1 MKPHI
6 SLIVARSQNG
16 VIGKDGKLPWHFPE
30 ELKFFKQITIGKP
43 IIMGRHT
50 WESIGRPLPGRR
62 NVVVTRQPDYKADKA
77 EVVHSLE
84 DAVKLFT
91 PNDNVFIIGGANLYR
106 QALPIVDTAWITEI
120 LQDFEGDTTF
130 DSLDLHDWKRVWVEE
145 HPAGES
151 GPWAYRFQRF
161 DRIRHSTY

>member
-30 ELKFFKQITIGKP
+30 DLKFFKQITIGKP

-91 PNDNVFIIGGANLYR
+91 

-130 DSLDLHDWKRVWVEE
+130 DGLDLHDWKRVWVEE